1 MHILPVLVGA
11 SVAESSLLG
20 GSGQMGSAQTPD
32 KKKFKF
38 FFVFIKWNDLMLT
51 KKAFFACLKDLAG
64 VEAALAKRL
73 RLSAPTEKL
82 APAPLHL

>member
-1 MHILPVLVGA
+1 
-11 SVAESSLLG
+11 
-20 GSGQMGSAQTPD
+20 
-32 KKKFKF
+32 
-38 FFVFIKWNDLMLT
+38 MLT
-51 KKAFFACLKDLAG
+51 KKRLFFACLKDLAG